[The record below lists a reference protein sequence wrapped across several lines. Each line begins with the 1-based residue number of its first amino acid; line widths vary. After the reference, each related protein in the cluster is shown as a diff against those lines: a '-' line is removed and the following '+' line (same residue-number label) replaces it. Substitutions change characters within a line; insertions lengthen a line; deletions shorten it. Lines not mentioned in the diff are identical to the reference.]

1 LSRQGSTRNERKE
14 EAMRPSVNGDGIGGR
29 WGVGVAAIT
38 TLIAMAFGLVAS
50 SYSER
55 GAHSIR

>member
-1 LSRQGSTRNERKE
+1 
-14 EAMRPSVNGDGIGGR
+14 MRPSVNGDGVGGR